1 MFKRSETEIIEIVG
15 RAFEKGMNNLGS
27 NWHFYPTWGNMIY
40 WRKTRKSLVD
50 KKIDALYEYL
60 GLEYKDTI
68 TLHGKAVKKER
79 SVDRPKRRG

>member
-1 MFKRSETEIIEIVG
+1 MFKRSEEEIIGIVG
-15 RAFEKGMNNLGS
+15 RALESGMKTLNA
-27 NWHFYPTWGNMIY
+27 NWHFYPVFDKIY
-40 WRKTRKSLVD
+40 WRNTRKALVD

-79 SVDRPKRRG
+79 SVDRPKRKG